1 MLSTKVAILLLYR
14 RIFSPHRVVILD
26 LSIRLFIVL
35 LCTFYLAT
43 NSVKIWE
50 YIPRQRIWDK
60 SVPGRCVNVGALL
73 NASGVFNTLTDIIIL
88 LMPVKAVWN
97 LKTTYKNKIIIV
109 LVFTVGFMYA
119 SIPS

>member
-1 MLSTKVAILLLYR
+1 MLSTKVTILLLYR
-14 RIFSPHRVVILD
+14 RIFSPHRVGIFD

-35 LCTFYLAT
+35 LCTFYPAT
-43 NSVKIWE
+43 NFVKIWD

-73 NASGVFNTLTDIIIL
+73 NASGVFDTLTDIIIL
-88 LMPVKAVWN
+88 LTPVKAVWN